1 MSLAPSLS
9 VSRIKEG
16 YIYGW
21 SGTESLTS
29 SALTLLDY
37 TNPSEFFLTRVML
50 GIDWTSMAV
59 GETSMAASQ
68 TLSYT
73 LQVDGQGLFTEKI
86 VIVDSNL
93 GVQPKMIEFV
103 IPPNSS
109 VSVKA
114 TQSGNNGSISCILT
128 GYKV

>member
-1 MSLAPSLS
+1 MSLAPSKS

-21 SGTESLTS
+21 SGTQNLTA

-50 GIDWTSMAV
+50 GIDWTSMA
-59 GETSMAASQ
+59 ASQ

-73 LQVDGQGLFTEKI
+73 LQVDGLSMFTEKI
-86 VIVDSNL
+86 VIVDFNL

-109 VSVKA
+109 VKVMA
-114 TQSGNNGSISCILT
+114 TQSASNGTISCILT

>member
-9 VSRIKEG
+9 VSRVKEG

-21 SGTESLTS
+21 SGTKALTS

-59 GETSMAASQ
+59 GET
-68 TLSYT
+68 LSYT
-73 LQVDGQGLFTEKI
+73 LQVDGQSMFTEKI

-93 GVQPKMIEFV
+93 GVQPKMIEFA
-103 IPPNSS
+103 IPPNST
-109 VSVKA
+109 VAVKA
-114 TQSGNNGSISCILT
+114 TQSGSNGSISCVLT

>member
-1 MSLAPSLS
+1 MALAPSESILR
-9 VSRIKEG
+9 VKEG

-21 SGTESLTS
+21 SGTKSLTS

-50 GIDWTSMAV
+50 GIDWTGMGA
-59 GETSMAASQ
+59 GETF
-68 TLSYT
+68 SYT
-73 LQVDGQGLFTEKI
+73 IQVDGQSMFTEKI
-86 VIVDSNL
+86 VIVDFNL
-93 GVQPKMIEFV
+93 GVQPKMIECV

-109 VSVKA
+109 VMVMA
-114 TQSGNNGSISCILT
+114 TQNGNNGSISAILT

>member
-1 MSLAPSLS
+1 
-9 VSRIKEG
+9 
-16 YIYGW
+16 
-21 SGTESLTS
+21 
-29 SALTLLDY
+29 
-37 TNPSEFFLTRVML
+37 ML

-59 GETSMAASQ
+59 GE

-114 TQSGNNGSISCILT
+114 TQSGNNGTISCILT

>member
-1 MSLAPSLS
+1 VSLAPSLS

-59 GETSMAASQ
+59 GET
-68 TLSYT
+68 LSYT
-73 LQVDGQGLFTEKI
+73 LQVDGQNMFTEKI

>member
-1 MSLAPSLS
+1 MSLAPSESILR
-9 VSRIKEG
+9 VKEG

-21 SGTESLTS
+21 SGTKSLTS

-50 GIDWTSMAV
+50 GIDWTGMGA
-59 GETSMAASQ
+59 GETF
-68 TLSYT
+68 SYT
-73 LQVDGQGLFTEKI
+73 IQVDGQSMFTEKI
-86 VIVDSNL
+86 VIVDFNL

-114 TQSGNNGSISCILT
+114 TQSANNGTISCILT

>member
-1 MSLAPSLS
+1 MALAPSESILR
-9 VSRIKEG
+9 VKEG

-21 SGTESLTS
+21 SGTKSLTS

-50 GIDWTSMAV
+50 GIDWTGMGA
-59 GETSMAASQ
+59 GETF
-68 TLSYT
+68 SYT
-73 LQVDGQGLFTEKI
+73 IQVDGQSMFTEKI
-86 VIVDSNL
+86 VIVDFNL

-109 VSVKA
+109 VAVKA
-114 TQSGNNGSISCILT
+114 TQSGDNGSISCMLT

>member
-9 VSRIKEG
+9 VNRIKEG

-21 SGTESLTS
+21 SGTQSLTS

-50 GIDWTSMAV
+50 GLDWTAMGV
-59 GETSMAASQ
+59 GE

-73 LQVDGQGLFTEKI
+73 LQVDGISMFTEKL
-86 VIVDSNL
+86 VIVDFNL

-109 VSVKA
+109 VKVMA
-114 TQSGNNGSISCILT
+114 TQSGNNGAISCILT

>member
-1 MSLAPSLS
+1 MSLAPSLT
-9 VSRIKEG
+9 VSRVKEG

-21 SGTESLTS
+21 SGTQALTS

-37 TNPSEFFLTRVML
+37 TNPAEFFLTRIML
-50 GIDWTSMAV
+50 GIDWTAMGV
-59 GETSMAASQ
+59 GE

-73 LQVDGQGLFTEKI
+73 IQVDGQNMFTEKI
-86 VIVDSNL
+86 VIVDFNL

-109 VSVKA
+109 VAVKA
-114 TQSGNNGSISCILT
+114 TQSGDNGSISCMLT

>member
-9 VSRIKEG
+9 VNRIKEG

-21 SGTESLTS
+21 SGTQSLTS

-50 GIDWTSMAV
+50 GLDWTAMGV
-59 GETSMAASQ
+59 GE

-73 LQVDGQGLFTEKI
+73 LQVDGISMFTEKI
-86 VIVDSNL
+86 VIVDFNL

-109 VSVKA
+109 VKVMA
-114 TQSGNNGSISCILT
+114 TQSGNNGAISCILT

>member
-1 MSLAPSLS
+1 MSLAPSASILR
-9 VSRIKEG
+9 VKEG

-21 SGTESLTS
+21 SGTQSLTS

-37 TNPSEFFLTRVML
+37 TNPASFFLTRVML
-50 GIDWTSMAV
+50 GIDWTA
-59 GETSMAASQ
+59 MAAGE

-73 LQVDGQGLFTEKI
+73 LQVDGISMFTEKI
-86 VIVDSNL
+86 VIVDFNL

-114 TQSGNNGSISCILT
+114 TQSGNNGTISCILT

>member
-9 VSRIKEG
+9 VSRVKEG

-21 SGTESLTS
+21 SGTKALTS

-50 GIDWTSMAV
+50 GIDWTSMGA
-59 GETSMAASQ
+59 GE

-73 LQVDGQGLFTEKI
+73 LQVDGQSMFTEKI
-86 VIVDSNL
+86 VIVDFNL

-103 IPPNSS
+103 IPPNST
-109 VSVKA
+109 VAVKA
-114 TQSGNNGSISCILT
+114 TQSGNNGSMSCMLT

>member
-1 MSLAPSLS
+1 MSLAPSESIL
-9 VSRIKEG
+9 RIKEG

-21 SGTESLTS
+21 SGTKSLTA

-50 GIDWTSMAV
+50 GIDWTA
-59 GETSMAASQ
+59 MAAGE

-73 LQVDGQGLFTEKI
+73 LQVDGQSMFTEKI
-86 VIVDSNL
+86 VIVDFNL

-109 VSVKA
+109 VKVMA
-114 TQSGNNGSISCILT
+114 TQNANNGSISCILT
-128 GYKV
+128 GYRV

>member
-1 MSLAPSLS
+1 MSLAPSLT
-9 VSRIKEG
+9 VSRVKEG

-21 SGTESLTS
+21 SGTQGLTS
-29 SALTLLDY
+29 SAITLLDY
-37 TNPSEFFLTRVML
+37 TNPAEFFLTRIML
-50 GIDWTSMAV
+50 GIDWTAMGV
-59 GETSMAASQ
+59 GE

-73 LQVDGQGLFTEKI
+73 IQVDGQNMFTEKI
-86 VIVDSNL
+86 VIVDFNL

-109 VSVKA
+109 VAVKA
-114 TQSGNNGSISCILT
+114 TQSGNNGSISCMLT

>member
-1 MSLAPSLS
+1 
-9 VSRIKEG
+9 
-16 YIYGW
+16 
-21 SGTESLTS
+21 
-29 SALTLLDY
+29 
-37 TNPSEFFLTRVML
+37 ML
-50 GIDWTSMAV
+50 GVDWTA
-59 GETSMAASQ
+59 MAAGE

-73 LQVDGQGLFTEKI
+73 LQVDGISMFTEKI
-86 VIVDSNL
+86 VIVDFNL

-114 TQSGNNGSISCILT
+114 TQSANNGTISCILT

>member
-1 MSLAPSLS
+1 VSLAPSLS

-59 GETSMAASQ
+59 GET
-68 TLSYT
+68 LSYT

-114 TQSGNNGSISCILT
+114 TQSGNNGTISCILT

>member
-21 SGTESLTS
+21 SGTQSLTS

-37 TNPSEFFLTRVML
+37 TNPASFFLTRVML
-50 GIDWTSMAV
+50 GIDWTA
-59 GETSMAASQ
+59 MAAGE

-73 LQVDGQGLFTEKI
+73 LQVDGISMFTEKI
-86 VIVDSNL
+86 VIVDFNL

-114 TQSGNNGSISCILT
+114 TQSANNGTISCILT

>member
-1 MSLAPSLS
+1 MSLAPSLT
-9 VSRIKEG
+9 VSRVKEG

-21 SGTESLTS
+21 SGTQGLTS
-29 SALTLLDY
+29 SAITLLDY
-37 TNPSEFFLTRVML
+37 TNPAEFFLTRIML
-50 GIDWTSMAV
+50 GIDWTAMGV
-59 GETSMAASQ
+59 GE

-73 LQVDGQGLFTEKI
+73 IQVDGQNMFTEKI
-86 VIVDSNL
+86 VIVDFNL

-109 VSVKA
+109 VAVKA
-114 TQSGNNGSISCILT
+114 TQSGDNGSISCMLT

>member
-1 MSLAPSLS
+1 MSLAPSQSIL
-9 VSRIKEG
+9 RIKEG

-21 SGTESLTS
+21 SGTKSLTA

-50 GIDWTSMAV
+50 GIDWTSMAA
-59 GETSMAASQ
+59 GE

-73 LQVDGQGLFTEKI
+73 LQVDGQSMFTEKI
-86 VIVDSNL
+86 VIVDFNL

-109 VSVKA
+109 VKVMA
-114 TQSGNNGSISCILT
+114 TQNANNGAISCILT

>member
-1 MSLAPSLS
+1 MSLAPSESILR
-9 VSRIKEG
+9 VKEG

-21 SGTESLTS
+21 SGTKSLTS

-50 GIDWTSMAV
+50 GIDWTGMGA
-59 GETSMAASQ
+59 GETF
-68 TLSYT
+68 SYT
-73 LQVDGQGLFTEKI
+73 IQVDGQSMFTEKI
-86 VIVDSNL
+86 VIVDFNL

-109 VSVKA
+109 VKVMA
-114 TQSGNNGSISCILT
+114 TQNANNGLISAILT

>member
-1 MSLAPSLS
+1 MSLAPSESILR
-9 VSRIKEG
+9 VKEG

-21 SGTESLTS
+21 SGTKSLTS

-50 GIDWTSMAV
+50 GLDWTGMAA
-59 GETSMAASQ
+59 GETF
-68 TLSYT
+68 SYT
-73 LQVDGQGLFTEKI
+73 LQVDGQSMFTEKI
-86 VIVDSNL
+86 VIVDFNL

-109 VSVKA
+109 VKVMA
-114 TQSGNNGSISCILT
+114 TQSGNNGAISCILT

>member
-1 MSLAPSLS
+1 MSLAPSLT
-9 VSRIKEG
+9 VSRVKEG

-21 SGTESLTS
+21 SGTQALTS

-37 TNPSEFFLTRVML
+37 TNPAEYFLTRIMI
-50 GIDWTSMAV
+50 GIDWTAMGA
-59 GETSMAASQ
+59 GE

-73 LQVDGQGLFTEKI
+73 IQVDGINMFTEKF
-86 VIVDSNL
+86 VIVDFNL

-103 IPPNSS
+103 IPPNST
-109 VSVKA
+109 VAVKA
-114 TQSGNNGSISCILT
+114 TQSGNNGSMSCMLT

>member
-1 MSLAPSLS
+1 
-9 VSRIKEG
+9 
-16 YIYGW
+16 
-21 SGTESLTS
+21 
-29 SALTLLDY
+29 
-37 TNPSEFFLTRVML
+37 ML

-59 GETSMAASQ
+59 GET
-68 TLSYT
+68 LSYT
-73 LQVDGQGLFTEKI
+73 LQVDGQNMFTEKI

>member
-9 VSRIKEG
+9 VNRVKEG

-21 SGTESLTS
+21 SGTKALTS

-50 GIDWTSMAV
+50 GIDWTSMGA
-59 GETSMAASQ
+59 GE

-73 LQVDGQGLFTEKI
+73 LQVDGQSMFTEKI
-86 VIVDSNL
+86 VIVDFNL

-103 IPPNSS
+103 IPPNST
-109 VSVKA
+109 VAVKA
-114 TQSGNNGSISCILT
+114 TQSGSNGSISCVLT

>member
-1 MSLAPSLS
+1 MSLAPSQSIL
-9 VSRIKEG
+9 RIKEG

-21 SGTESLTS
+21 SGTQNLTA

-37 TNPSEFFLTRVML
+37 TNPSEYFLTRVML
-50 GIDWTSMAV
+50 GIDWTA
-59 GETSMAASQ
+59 MAAGE

-73 LQVDGQGLFTEKI
+73 LQVDGQSMFTEKI
-86 VIVDSNL
+86 VIVDFNL

-109 VSVKA
+109 VKVMA
-114 TQSGNNGSISCILT
+114 AQNANNGAISCILT

>member
-1 MSLAPSLS
+1 MSLAPSQSILR
-9 VSRIKEG
+9 VKEG

-21 SGTESLTS
+21 SGTQALTS

-37 TNPSEFFLTRVML
+37 TNPAEYFLTRVML
-50 GIDWTSMAV
+50 GIDWTAMGA
-59 GETSMAASQ
+59 GE

-73 LQVDGQGLFTEKI
+73 LQVDGINMFTEKI
-86 VIVDSNL
+86 VIVDFNL

-103 IPPNSS
+103 IPPNSTIAI
-109 VSVKA
+109 KA
-114 TQSGNNGSISCILT
+114 TQSGNNGGISCILT

>member
-1 MSLAPSLS
+1 VSLAPSLS
-9 VSRIKEG
+9 VNRVKEG

-21 SGTESLTS
+21 SGTQALTS

-37 TNPSEFFLTRVML
+37 TNPAEFFLTRIMI
-50 GIDWTSMAV
+50 GIDWTAMGA
-59 GETSMAASQ
+59 GE

-73 LQVDGQGLFTEKI
+73 IQVDDINMFTEKI
-86 VIVDSNL
+86 VIVDFNL

-103 IPPNSS
+103 IPPNST
-109 VSVKA
+109 VAVKA
-114 TQSGNNGSISCILT
+114 TQSGNNGSISCMLT

>member
-21 SGTESLTS
+21 SGTQSLTS

-37 TNPSEFFLTRVML
+37 TNPASFFLTRVML
-50 GIDWTSMAV
+50 GVDWTA
-59 GETSMAASQ
+59 MAAGE

-73 LQVDGQGLFTEKI
+73 LQVDGQSMFTEKI
-86 VIVDSNL
+86 VIVDFNL

-114 TQSGNNGSISCILT
+114 TQSGNNGSISCMLT

>member
-21 SGTESLTS
+21 SGTQSLTS

-37 TNPSEFFLTRVML
+37 TNPASFFLTRVML
-50 GIDWTSMAV
+50 GVDWTA
-59 GETSMAASQ
+59 MAAGE

-73 LQVDGQGLFTEKI
+73 LQVDGQSMFTEKI
-86 VIVDSNL
+86 VIVDFNL

-114 TQSGNNGSISCILT
+114 TQSGNNGSISCVLT